1 MYNFNLMKN
10 ENIIKIFDEVFIR
23 RGENEKI
30 TTIALTNKR
39 LLFLEYITQNEGLE
53 LLRVARGAD
62 YMRYKEVYYQVE
74 LNDVKSVNKDKIYK
88 ITLQNGNSFEFDS
101 DELYNLLN
109 KKEF

>member
-88 ITLQNGNSFEFDS
+88 IEIRL
-101 DELYNLLN
+101 NLIAMSYIIC
-109 KKEF
+109 